1 MGITSNQ
8 LWQAEDDLVEILE
21 EIRDLKSRLDSEDDY
36 IMDKTA
42 DRIAELESDLKTTE
56 AFINKAYAG
65 CP

>member
-36 IMDKTA
+36 IMDNTA
-42 DRIAELESDLKTTE
+42 KRIEELENDLEITE
-56 AFINKAYAG
+56 AFINKAYA
-65 CP
+65 

>member
-42 DRIAELESDLKTTE
+42 ERIEELEADLEITE
-56 AFINKAYAG
+56 AFINKAYA
-65 CP
+65 

>member
-42 DRIAELESDLKTTE
+42 ERIEKLEADLQITE
-56 AFINKAYAG
+56 DFINKAYA
-65 CP
+65 

>member
-21 EIRDLKSRLDSEDDY
+21 EIRDLKSGLDSEDDY

-42 DRIAELESDLKTTE
+42 DRIAELESELETTE

>member
-8 LWQAEDDLVEILE
+8 LWQAEDDLQYIIE
-21 EIRDLKSRLDSEDDY
+21 EIRDLKSVLDSEDDY

-42 DRIAELESDLKTTE
+42 DRIAELESDLETTE